1 MGSKIQ
7 TSRIVAFGLV
17 ILILLALC
25 VGTLYQLQ
33 IVDGAQALAES
44 RAHQFSNQTVT
55 AARGNIL
62 DRYGRVLVSNRECYN
77 LYINTTR
84 LFGDDVEDPNALI
97 LQMVNIVEANGI
109 EWTDDLPITKEPPF
123 EYDENMSALSRRM
136 LEAYFERH
144 GLDEDTSS
152 VELMS
157 YFRTRYEIAN
167 SYSSSDMRKISAV
180 RYALNVRYAIN
191 TGDYIFVEDA
201 SIDLI
206 SELMGVVGQV
216 VDHGLGLFGA
226 DVVGAV
232 HGHGLGVAVHAF
244 QVAALGHV
252 PDHHGLLVL
261 GELEQVRG
269 QVAGFTAVTQGVG
282 GLHLTAIQFGNT
294 DHRTILYSES
304 PFVPRRDSGH
314 GAGGM
319 ARGSP
324 EERPA

>member
-33 IVDGAQALAES
+33 IVEGAQALAES
-44 RAHQFSNQTVT
+44 QAHQYSNQTVT

-180 RYALNVRYAIN
+180 RYALNVRYAIPP
-191 TGDYIFVEDA
+191 
-201 SIDLI
+201 S
-206 SELMGVVGQV
+206 
-216 VDHGLGLFGA
+216 
-226 DVVGAV
+226 
-232 HGHGLGVAVHAF
+232 
-244 QVAALGHV
+244 
-252 PDHHGLLVL
+252 
-261 GELEQVRG
+261 LEK
-269 QVAGFTAVTQGVG
+269 
-282 GLHLTAIQFGNT
+282 I
-294 DHRTILYSES
+294 
-304 PFVPRRDSGH
+304 
-314 GAGGM
+314 
-319 ARGSP
+319 
-324 EERPA
+324 